1 MKKSSQIKKSNPP
14 DWILFVTILIL
25 CIIGIFLVG
34 SSSWPESIKDGGNGY
49 TYLKR
54 HLVFLAMGLVVM
66 GIAYKFPLSYIRKM
80 SGILWVISL
89 GFCLLLFTSLAV
101 SAYGSA
107 RWLRI
112 PGIGIQFMPSDL
124 LKHASVIFF
133 AHLIAL
139 SHGQQNRNFG
149 ALLFVLIISVGIV
162 VLRDF
167 STAAVIGTSMVFM
180 LFVAGL
186 NLIEGLI
193 ILFGGLLGAGAMI
206 VFYPYRVT
214 RLLSFLDP
222 FDDIANTDWQLS
234 NSLYAFGLG
243 GIKGVGFL
251 QSRQRFSY
259 IPEAY
264 NDFIFAVLGEE
275 FGLIGTVIVT
285 FLFLVIIFRGYRIA
299 FAQQD
304 VFKKIL
310 AIGITTSLGV
320 QAFFNIG
327 VTIGIFPVTGITLP
341 FISYGGTSLILSLG
355 MSGILLQL
363 SKYRG
368 VQ

>member
-1 MKKSSQIKKSNPP
+1 MNKRSKIKESNPP
-14 DWILFVTILIL
+14 DWILLVTIIVL
-25 CIIGIFLVG
+25 CIIGVFLVG

-54 HLVFLAMGLVVM
+54 HLVFFIMGLVVM
-66 GIAYKFPLSYIRKM
+66 GIAYRFPISVIRKM
-80 SGILWVISL
+80 SGMLWVISF

-124 LKHASVIFF
+124 FKHASVIFF

-139 SHGQQNRNFG
+139 NYGKRNRKFI
-149 ALLFVLIISVGIV
+149 LLLIVLAMSVGIV
-162 VLRDF
+162 VIRDF
-167 STAAVIGTSMVFM
+167 STAAVIGVSMVAM
-180 LFVAGL
+180 LFIAGM
-186 NLIEGLI
+186 NLLEGLI
-193 ILFGGLLGAGAMI
+193 IMSGGIAGAAAMI
-206 VFYPYRVT
+206 KLYPYRVT
-214 RLLSFLDP
+214 RLMSFWDP

-275 FGLIGTVIVT
+275 FGLIGTVIVA
-285 FLFLVIIFRGYRIA
+285 FLFLVVVFRGYQIA
-299 FAQQD
+299 SEQQD
-304 VFKKIL
+304 IFRKLL
-310 AIGITTSLGV
+310 AIGITTSIGV

-327 VTIGIFPVTGITLP
+327 VTIGNFPVTGITLP

-363 SKYRG
+363 SKFRG